1 MLGRMSARE
10 LSIDIGSFT
19 ATSVVEAEG
28 VHVVL
33 SGECDLAALDPL
45 DALLR
50 ALHDELVERQ
60 AHEVSIDLRAV
71 DFMNSSCLTK
81 VIQWITRM
89 RVLPLASQYRIR
101 FKANPRA
108 PWQKRSLEAL
118 RCLATERISIEL

>member
-1 MLGRMSARE
+1 MSARE
-10 LSIDIGSFT
+10 LSIDIGTFT
-19 ATSVVEAEG
+19 ATSVVDPQG
-28 VHVVL
+28 IHVVL

-50 ALHDELVERQ
+50 ALHDELVERHAQ
-60 AHEVSIDLRAV
+60 EMSLDLRAV

-89 RVLPLASQYRIR
+89 RVLPPESQYRIR

-108 PWQKRSLEAL
+108 PWQKRSLEAV
-118 RCLATERISIEL
+118 RCLATERITIEL